1 KARRV
6 VSFHERHLAAME
18 YELTLLDHRAPVVIT
33 SELVNHRRRDAGSAD
48 EEDPRLARALSHNVL
63 VPEKFSVRERRVLL
77 TYVTRSSRMRLGCG
91 MDHVVATECAFSS
104 RTVCDD
110 PGHGGEVVFLVYAEP
125 GKPVRL

>member
-1 KARRV
+1 
-6 VSFHERHLAAME
+6 M
-18 YELTLLDHRAPVVIT
+18 VIT

-110 PGHGGEVVFLVYAEP
+110 PGHGAKLPARPAVYA
-125 GKPVRL
+125 GNSRRRTKIGASAAIAAA